1 MVENNWLSVSE
12 KTELEIAKK
21 TLRNSTDPIEREKA
35 QQKYDALR
43 EKDIVSDQ
51 KVIDACNNGNAAS
64 SGCAQARLDVITA
77 KGEYENTG
85 NYNSRASQQY
95 ADAYS
100 KITSLLSMTSV
111 DAQNQKQ
118 VQDAMVNYAMVQLS
132 VDKPT
137 AEAYIKTYD
146 GMKIISASMTPLIG
160 SVAARKIETL
170 VSQQRLSSNFSIHS
184 LPDAHG
190 REHITAVKGDAA
202 IPVDKI
208 EIWLRGKAKGDLESL
223 LVRQSVLINEK
234 RDNQRAFAKDPNK
247 PKELGKISTHI
258 EGIGRSRTMG
268 MDLEKIGFNDTKEN
282 NKFIIDKLLDTAK
295 MVTPENRWTSIVLKS
310 QNGSNESV
318 RINAVWV
325 ILPDGSKRLST
336 VTTGRFLNEKKS

>member
-1 MVENNWLSVSE
+1 MSE

-64 SGCAQARLDVITA
+64 RGCAQARLDVITA

-146 GMKIISASMTPLIG
+146 GMKIISVSMTPLIG
-160 SVAARKIETL
+160 SIAARKIEAL
-170 VSQQRLSSNFSIHS
+170 VSQQRLSNNFSIHS

-202 IPVDKI
+202 IPVDNC
-208 EIWLRGKAKGDLESL
+208 R
-223 LVRQSVLINEK
+223 
-234 RDNQRAFAKDPNK
+234 
-247 PKELGKISTHI
+247 
-258 EGIGRSRTMG
+258 
-268 MDLEKIGFNDTKEN
+268 
-282 NKFIIDKLLDTAK
+282 
-295 MVTPENRWTSIVLKS
+295 
-310 QNGSNESV
+310 
-318 RINAVWV
+318 
-325 ILPDGSKRLST
+325 
-336 VTTGRFLNEKKS
+336 